1 VTFTDLDA
9 LKEQLTRH
17 EGMSLRAYVDTTGHI
32 TIGVGR
38 NLTDV
43 GITQEEANAMLEHD
57 IARTIGAVT
66 LRWPWWERLDPIRQ
80 RVLVN
85 MAFNL
90 GVDGLAGFQRFL
102 EYVRTGF
109 YLEAAA
115 EMVPTKW
122 SRQVGPR
129 ADELAAM
136 MRTGTA

>member
-90 GVDGLAGFQRFL
+90 GVDGLAG
-102 EYVRTGF
+102 
-109 YLEAAA
+109 
-115 EMVPTKW
+115 
-122 SRQVGPR
+122 QVGPR